1 LVSHCEPL
9 GVLEVGPVCCGTA
22 LPEKSNRCCAKDC
35 RATSGGTGQRRSWGV
50 CVVGG
55 AAIVAKNRAR
65 RLLPAVQSMRAGS
78 AVFAPMSRVLVAV
91 AMMLVFTPGSQT
103 LCTPT
108 LLLRGAPLSE
118 VSSMRTKAG
127 FKSTTFCNSDAASSV
142 PHRDDGS
149 GVNRRSA
156 LLKGL
161 AGACLPAYL
170 QEKLRRREPIG
181 LREPASIADDEV
193 LASRP
198 LLTQPHTDSPGA
210 LDTPRPPTRV
220 RRRQPALCSLWG

>member
-1 LVSHCEPL
+1 VSHCEPL

>member
-1 LVSHCEPL
+1 
-9 GVLEVGPVCCGTA
+9 VLEVGPVCCGTA